1 MNFLYN
7 IRSIEANV
15 VWGSSPLRSLMH
27 VSVILYFYAPS
38 SWVCGPCTFAS
49 TTCVWVHMFSHTRLF
64 ATPWTV
70 ASQAPLSMEFSRQEH
85 WNGLPFST
93 LRGIFPTQGSNFP
106 SLAYPALAVRFFT
119 TSATGDS
126 CFRSRPHYKHKKE
139 GTKNCL
145 SQ

>member
-1 MNFLYN
+1 
-7 IRSIEANV
+7 
-15 VWGSSPLRSLMH
+15 
-27 VSVILYFYAPS
+27 
-38 SWVCGPCTFAS
+38 
-49 TTCVWVHMFSHTRLF
+49 MFSHIRLF

-119 TSATGDS
+119 TSAAGIAASGPDYITS
-126 CFRSRPHYKHKKE
+126 VKRKEQKIAYLSNTKHF
-139 GTKNCL
+139 
-145 SQ
+145 